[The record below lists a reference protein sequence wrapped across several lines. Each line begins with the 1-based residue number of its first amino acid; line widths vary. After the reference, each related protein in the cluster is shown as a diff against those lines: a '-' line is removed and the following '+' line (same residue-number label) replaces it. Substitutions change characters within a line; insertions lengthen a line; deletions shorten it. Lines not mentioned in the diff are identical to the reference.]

1 MKTTKTAGHVALIV
15 IAYVAMTLGALAL
28 HVVEQIDEE
37 QDRAIAACKTP
48 SAKHQTKGQK

>member
-1 MKTTKTAGHVALIV
+1 MKTTGHVALIL
-15 IAYVAMTLGALAL
+15 IAYVSMTLGALAL

-48 SAKHQTKGQK
+48 YLKPQTKGPK

>member
-1 MKTTKTAGHVALIV
+1 MKTKTSGHVALIL
-15 IAYVAMTLGALAL
+15 IAYAAMAMGALAL

-48 SAKHQTKGQK
+48 SVKHQTKGQK